1 MCSALRPPS
10 PVVAE
15 QCVSRAWLG
24 LSVHRRARWG
34 LSKTAAAFHLQS
46 LQHPGALEERL
57 SDERRSCLRPEE
69 GPRGHPDVANQ
80 DYYGGGSGRL
90 IRRRDEIAGRKI
102 RPVHAERVRAEP
114 CCSSP
119 H

>member
-1 MCSALRPPS
+1 MLSETAVSTIQERCVVLTRMLLPPTY
-10 PVVAE
+10 
-15 QCVSRAWLG
+15 
-24 LSVHRRARWG
+24 RRAGWG
-34 LSKTAAAFHLQS
+34 LWESAAELHLQS

-57 SDERRSCLRPEE
+57 PDEGRSCLRPEE
-69 GPRGHPDVANQ
+69 GPRGHPYVANEG
-80 DYYGGGSGRL
+80 YYGGASGCL
-90 IRRRDEIAGRKI
+90 NRRRDAIAGRKI